1 MEIIFEVLF
10 EFILEGSMG
19 AVGDKKVPMPLRI
32 LAALILFI
40 VFGGIIG
47 GLIYLGISDSS
58 PVALIFGLVILVI
71 VILAILNTVK
81 THRK

>member
-40 VFGGIIG
+40 VFGGLIG
-47 GLIYLGISDSS
+47 GLLYLGISESS

-71 VILAILNTVK
+71 VIFAILNTVK